1 MKIWHPFT
9 QEKIVSD
16 PIKIVKGSGEYL
28 YDENGKQYVD
38 LISSWWVNI
47 LGHCQPQIAE
57 AISQQ
62 AKQLEHVIFA
72 GYTHD
77 PAETLIDNL
86 SQYLPNALTK
96 FFFSDNGSTSV
107 EVALKISYQYFLNQG
122 INDRDVF
129 INLEGGYHGDTIGA
143 MSAAGSSSEYH
154 AKFKKFFFKTYSI
167 KFPTSEEV
175 AETSIDNLIKFL
187 ETNHKKVC
195 ALILEPLVQGA
206 AGMKMYS
213 AGFLDRIVE
222 IVRSYGIIVI
232 FDEVMTGFYRTGT
245 MFAMNQIKNIPDI
258 ICLSKALTGGFMPMS
273 LTITT
278 QKIYDAFWSN
288 DWEKAFIHG
297 HSYTAN
303 TLACAAACTTQKLL
317 HSAEVQCDIKRISEL
332 HKLRISQL
340 DYSNVISKRCLGTI
354 SAIDLKSIMLA
365 KEISN
370 TMLKNGFI
378 TRPLNNTIYLIPP
391 YCTSSENLN
400 KAYDIIEQICSTIE

>member
-9 QEKIVSD
+9 QEKLVSD

-28 YDENGKQYVD
+28 YDENGKKYVD

-47 LGHCQPQIAE
+47 LGHSQPQIAE
-57 AISQQ
+57 AIAQQ

-72 GYTHD
+72 GYTHA
-77 PAETLIDNL
+77 PAETLVDNL
-86 SQYLPNALTK
+86 SQYLPNELTK
-96 FFFSDNGSTSV
+96 FFFSDDGSTAV

-122 INDRDVF
+122 ISDRDVF

-143 MSAAGSSSEYH
+143 MSAAGSASEYH
-154 AKFKKFFFKTYSI
+154 AKFKKFFFETYSI
-167 KFPTSEEV
+167 KFPTSEEI
-175 AETSIDNLIKFL
+175 AKTSIDNLIQFL
-187 ETNHKKVC
+187 EKNHKKVC

-213 AGFLDRIVE
+213 VDFLDKVVE

-245 MFAMNQIKNIPDI
+245 MFAMDQIKNIPDI

-278 QKIYDAFWSN
+278 QKIYDAFWSDN
-288 DWEKAFIHG
+288 WEKAFIHG

-303 TLACAAACTTQKLL
+303 TIACAAACVTQKLL
-317 HSAEVQCDIKRISEL
+317 HTAEVQSDISRISAL

-340 DYSNVISKRCLGTI
+340 NSSNIISKRCLGTI
-354 SAIDLKSIMLA
+354 SAIDLKSTMLA

-370 TMLKNGFI
+370 TMLQSGFI

-400 KAYDIIEQICSTIE
+400 KAYDIIEQGCLE